1 MTYTE
6 LQKKITHLET
16 ELTKVKEIAEAM
28 KKRVDGGGVFQP
40 EDGEEYWFISDA
52 GEPYKS
58 QWINHRFD
66 KNRNAIGNCFPTEQS
81 LEDAVRVLKLIQ
93 KARESQDGFVA
104 NWENWMQNKYV
115 LYFNTEEKELRIT
128 NHISIDQAPIFGY
141 WEDES
146 ACEQFIDENHDD
158 LVWFFTEYRR

>member
-1 MTYTE
+1 MTNRE
-6 LQKKITHLET
+6 LQEKIARLET
-16 ELTKVKEIAEAM
+16 ELTEVKEMAVAM
-28 KKRVDGGGVFQP
+28 KKRVDGGVFKPQ
-40 EDGEEYWFISDA
+40 DGQKYWYVSGS
-52 GEPYKS
+52 GEVYTD
-58 QWINHRFD
+58 QWSNCPINHD
-66 KNRNAIGNCFPTEQS
+66 HHSIGNCYPTKQAA
-81 LEDAVRVLKLIQ
+81 EDAIRVLKLTQ

-146 ACEQFIDENHDD
+146 ACEQFIDENREEI
-158 LVWFFTEYRR
+158 LWFFTEYRR